1 MLDGLSGLFSSR
13 VRLDVVAALLS
24 GPKSF
29 TTLKQLTGATDGN
42 LGRQLEVLVQAGAVA
57 GERALVGKRAAP
69 LTPSPPPAGP
79 GSAPMWR
86 RWRRCWPRGRN
97 SSRND
102 RAHPPRN
109 AAAAYAVAR

>member
-57 GERALVGKRAAP
+57 GERALVGKRGRTTYS
-69 LTPSPPPAGP
+69 LTPSGRAGF
-79 GSAPMWR
+79 
-86 RWRRCWPRGRN
+86 
-97 SSRND
+97 
-102 RAHPPRN
+102 RAYVE
-109 AAAAYAVAR
+109 ALEALLAQGEEQQQE